1 MAFGAHF
8 VGKRYVPKEIYRLTF
23 TNFNKKEHCSIYF
36 IRTFAFKMSKLRMT
50 IASSSTRNQFFSSMT
65 ALRKGLLVIAC
76 LMVWFLSQPLPV
88 AAQDVK
94 PETGDSLQASLYVKV
109 SRTEYKGDSI
119 PNVTLHEF
127 YRFSPRVFKNDRER
141 ERYNRMVNNI
151 KKVYPLAQLVRE
163 TLIETHDILET
174 LPTKK
179 EKQDHIDRVEKCLKE
194 QYTPVVKK
202 LSRSQG
208 RLLVK
213 LIDRECGQTSYEMV
227 QAFIGPLRAGVYQ
240 VLAGLFG
247 NSLTKH
253 YDPEGDDRFTERIVK
268 MVESGQI

>member
-1 MAFGAHF
+1 MLPQCILA
-8 VGKRYVPKEIYRLTF
+8 
-23 TNFNKKEHCSIYF
+23 
-36 IRTFAFKMSKLRMT
+36 
-50 IASSSTRNQFFSSMT
+50 
-65 ALRKGLLVIAC
+65 KGVC
-76 LMVWFLSQPLPV
+76 VSLPE
-88 AAQDVK
+88 D
-94 PETGDSLQASLYVKV
+94 TLQASLYVKL

-127 YRFSPRVFKNDRER
+127 YRFSPMTFKNEKER
-141 ERYNRMVNNI
+141 ELYNRMVNNI
-151 KKVYPLAQLVRE
+151 KKVFPLAQLARE

-174 LPTKK
+174 LPTKE
-179 EKQDHIDRVEKCLKE
+179 EKQAHIDRVERCMKE
-194 QYTPVVKK
+194 QYTPIVRK

-208 RLLVK
+208 KLLVK

-227 QAFIGPLRAGVYQ
+227 QAFLGTLRAGVYQ

-247 NSLTKH
+247 NSLTRH